1 MLVKHIL
8 LRFTKYHCIVFL
20 SSIYSFWLTIWYL
33 PTLLNTYSLS
43 KVKNNRMFDL
53 FLYLDVKNMKFA
65 NICQNVQRPFQP
77 GFHFTSCPY
86 KSMIYFDKYK
96 NEKLTNE
103 IKRRYPIK
111 CIHYVSGT
119 TVIRYAHIQK
129 IGMANN
135 LHD

>member
-1 MLVKHIL
+1 
-8 LRFTKYHCIVFL
+8 
-20 SSIYSFWLTIWYL
+20 
-33 PTLLNTYSLS
+33 
-43 KVKNNRMFDL
+43 MFDL

-119 TVIRYAHIQK
+119 TVIRYTHIQK